1 MMTSIGVYHGRM
13 EEDSCVLCGNMRGL
27 EVRVENNKIV
37 RVRGDKDNPL
47 SQGYA

>member
-1 MMTSIGVYHGRM
+1 M
-13 EEDSCVLCGNMRGL
+13 EEWEKTSCVLCGNQCGL

-37 RVRGDKDNPL
+37 KVRGDKDNPL